1 MTAQGKVT
9 SPGDTV
15 AAVERWLSCPV
26 GHGKLKVSGGVITS
40 GDSFFKGE
48 IVDGVAVMTGSIQR
62 SFFDDKYETMQR
74 GHQKEGEWLFCY
86 AQQTALLT
94 SYLRPGQVILDVGC
108 GPSLPYSRPPGAL
121 VVGLDPSFNS
131 IRANGDVGLR
141 VNGSAAAVPMG
152 DASVDVIVCF
162 YSIHHMVGSTM
173 EETRRNVA
181 QAFKEFGRVL
191 KPEGALFIFEMT
203 PIAPFYALQRLLW
216 NAIRRLA
223 PGTLDM
229 YFWSASSLAAVAREN
244 LPPGAA
250 PEKLFFG
257 TSAFTTIPPVFNL
270 PWFKVPRLF
279 YPLDAKLY
287 RWRMPQAGETGDRH
301 AARRP

>member
-1 MTAQGKVT
+1 MTAQGNET
-9 SPGDTV
+9 IAGDTA
-15 AAVERWLSCPV
+15 AAVEKWLSCPV
-26 GHGKLKVSGGVITS
+26 GHGKLRVNGETITS
-40 GDSFFKGE
+40 GDPSFRGE

-94 SYLRPGQVILDVGC
+94 SYLRAGQLILDVGC
-108 GPSLPYSRPPGAL
+108 GPSLPYSRPPGAV
-121 VVGLDPSFNS
+121 VVGLDPSFHS
-131 IRANGDVGLR
+131 IRANEDVALR
-141 VNGSAAAVPMG
+141 VNGSAAAIPMG
-152 DASVDVIVCF
+152 DASIDVIVCF
-162 YSIHHMVGSTM
+162 YSIHHMVGSTIA
-173 EETRRNVA
+173 ETRGNVA
-181 QAFKEFGRVL
+181 RAFKEFGRVL

-203 PIAPFYALQRLLW
+203 PIAPFYAFQRLLW
-216 NAIRRLA
+216 NTIRRLA
-223 PGTLDM
+223 PRTLDM

-287 RWRMPQAGETGDRH
+287 RWRMPRAGEVTDGQATRV
-301 AARRP
+301 P